1 MIRMGI
7 LFKDLTIQMMKMLE
21 ILLMLLLIHQEIV

>member
-1 MIRMGI
+1 MIQMGI